1 MGKFTHLHVHSQYSI
16 LDGAASIDG
25 LISKAKELGMNALA
39 LTDHGNLMGLKDF
52 HDKCLKN
59 KIKPI
64 LGCET
69 YVAKNSL
76 TEKSDSVD
84 KSGYHLI
91 LLAKNLTGY
100 HNLIKMI
107 SVANLEGFYSKPRID
122 KKLLLEH
129 KEGII
134 VSSACLGGEIP
145 KLIASG
151 QIDAAKE
158 TILWFKENFGDD
170 FYLEVMH
177 HPCNDPV
184 QKREVSDVQELVN
197 KKIFELSA
205 ELGVKVIATNDSHF
219 INEEDAEAH
228 DVLICLTTNADIND
242 PNRLRYTKQE
252 WLKSYDEMLEL
263 FPDHP
268 EVLENTNEIADKV
281 EIYDINRNPLMPEFP
296 IPESFG
302 TIEEWRSKFTEE
314 DLKNEFTEEK
324 YKILGGYGAVL
335 RIKLEADYLR
345 FLTEKGAI
353 ERYGENYSDDVKE
366 RIEYELLTI
375 KRMGYPGYFLI
386 VQDFIQKAR
395 EMGVLVGK
403 GRGSAAGS
411 VVAYCTK
418 ITDVDPLKFDLL
430 FERFLNPDRISMPDV
445 DIDFDDD
452 GRAKVI
458 EYVVNKYGKDKVAHI
473 CTIGTMKAKGAIKDV
488 FRIMGIDLNFSNE
501 LTKKLDDKASLSNAY
516 AIIEKEVESIGSYEK
531 YFAKLDEEIKAARKE
546 DDEKSAKLLDILETR
561 KVIAETMQLADQK
574 NDKKLKKALAI
585 ACVLEGSVR
594 QTGVHACGMLIGR
607 ESLVNNIP
615 LMRTKD
621 GDLATTQYEGSF
633 VEAIGLL
640 KMDFLGLKTLSV
652 IKDCIENIKL
662 SKGIDFD
669 IDSIDYDD
677 QETYKIF
684 KSGETTSIFQFE
696 SDGMKSSLRDLEPSN
711 INDLIAM
718 VALYRPGPMDYI
730 PNYVARKKGKE
741 KVVYD
746 HPLMEKYLKET
757 YGITIYQEQVMLLSR
772 SLANFT
778 RGESDT
784 LRKAMGKKDMK
795 TMEKLEA
802 KFKEGCKNNP
812 EFIEGCKQ
820 VNNDPDVL
828 VEKIWKDWIAFA
840 NYAFNKSHSVCYAV
854 LAYQTAY
861 LKAHFPAEFM
871 AAAMSRAKE
880 IEKISE
886 LMEECR
892 RMKIK
897 VLSPDI
903 NESIKRFSVTKS
915 GNIRFGLG
923 GIKNLGSNAI
933 ENIIEERNKNGNY
946 TDIFDFVS
954 RVNLNAVNK
963 KAMEALAYSGAF
975 DSFKDIQRPQYF
987 MPSDQNET
995 FIESLIKFGNNIQQS
1010 KSSVNTLFGNMDISD
1025 TINYPK
1031 IPPPGDFNPI
1041 EFLDAEKEFIG
1052 MYVSSHPLDKYKF
1065 YLDFIHHKKLDEVED
1080 ILKKPGKI
1088 NVIGFVLESSEKFS
1102 KEGKPYGTV
1111 KLLDY
1116 SGTYSF
1122 TFFGKD
1128 YAENKNFFTKG
1139 YSIMMTLNIRE
1150 SKNSSRMFVG
1160 IESVKLLSDVKDEC
1174 FKNLTLYLDV
1184 NNIDNIFVDEMID
1197 LIMNKVEKGKIQLLL
1212 SICNNGDKPLKLV
1225 ARKKNISLNDELI
1238 YFLQN
1243 NKNINRF
1250 SLS

>member
-25 LISKAKELGMNALA
+25 LISKAKELGMDALA
-39 LTDHGNLMGLKDF
+39 LTDHGNLLGLKEF
-52 HDKCLKN
+52 HAKCLKN
-59 KIKPI
+59 NIKPI

-107 SVANLEGFYSKPRID
+107 SVANLDGFYSRPRID

-197 KKIFELSA
+197 EKIFELSS
-205 ELGVKVIATNDSHF
+205 ELGIRVIATNDVHF

-228 DVLICLTTNADIND
+228 DVLICLTTNSDIND

-252 WLKSYDEMLEL
+252 WFKSYDEMLEL

-281 EIYDINRNPLMPEFP
+281 EIFEIDRNPLMPEFP

-302 TIEEWRSKFTEE
+302 TMEEWRNKFSEE
-314 DLKNEFTEEK
+314 DLKNEFTEER
-324 YKILGGYGAVL
+324 YKILGGYDVVL

-345 FLTEKGAI
+345 FLTEKGAV
-353 ERYGENYSDDVKE
+353 ERYGKNYSDEVKE

-516 AIIEKEVESIGSYEK
+516 AIIEKEVESLGSYEK
-531 YFAKLDEEIKAARKE
+531 YLAKLDEEIKTARKE
-546 DDEKSAKLLDILETR
+546 ENDKLKDILEAR
-561 KVIAETMQLADQK
+561 KVIAETMQIADQK
-574 NDKKLKKALAI
+574 NDEKLKKALAI

-607 ESLVNNIP
+607 EALVNNIP

-621 GDLATTQYEGSF
+621 GDLATTQYEGTF
-633 VEAIGLL
+633 VESIGLL
-640 KMDFLGLKTLSV
+640 KMDF
-652 IKDCIENIKL
+652 
-662 SKGIDFD
+662 
-669 IDSIDYDD
+669 
-677 QETYKIF
+677 
-684 KSGETTSIFQFE
+684 
-696 SDGMKSSLRDLEPSN
+696 
-711 INDLIAM
+711 
-718 VALYRPGPMDYI
+718 
-730 PNYVARKKGKE
+730 
-741 KVVYD
+741 
-746 HPLMEKYLKET
+746 
-757 YGITIYQEQVMLLSR
+757 
-772 SLANFT
+772 
-778 RGESDT
+778 
-784 LRKAMGKKDMK
+784 
-795 TMEKLEA
+795 
-802 KFKEGCKNNP
+802 
-812 EFIEGCKQ
+812 
-820 VNNDPDVL
+820 
-828 VEKIWKDWIAFA
+828 
-840 NYAFNKSHSVCYAV
+840 
-854 LAYQTAY
+854 
-861 LKAHFPAEFM
+861 
-871 AAAMSRAKE
+871 
-880 IEKISE
+880 
-886 LMEECR
+886 
-892 RMKIK
+892 
-897 VLSPDI
+897 
-903 NESIKRFSVTKS
+903 
-915 GNIRFGLG
+915 
-923 GIKNLGSNAI
+923 
-933 ENIIEERNKNGNY
+933 
-946 TDIFDFVS
+946 
-954 RVNLNAVNK
+954 
-963 KAMEALAYSGAF
+963 
-975 DSFKDIQRPQYF
+975 
-987 MPSDQNET
+987 
-995 FIESLIKFGNNIQQS
+995 
-1010 KSSVNTLFGNMDISD
+1010 
-1025 TINYPK
+1025 
-1031 IPPPGDFNPI
+1031 
-1041 EFLDAEKEFIG
+1041 
-1052 MYVSSHPLDKYKF
+1052 
-1065 YLDFIHHKKLDEVED
+1065 
-1080 ILKKPGKI
+1080 
-1088 NVIGFVLESSEKFS
+1088 
-1102 KEGKPYGTV
+1102 
-1111 KLLDY
+1111 
-1116 SGTYSF
+1116 
-1122 TFFGKD
+1122 
-1128 YAENKNFFTKG
+1128 
-1139 YSIMMTLNIRE
+1139 
-1150 SKNSSRMFVG
+1150 
-1160 IESVKLLSDVKDEC
+1160 
-1174 FKNLTLYLDV
+1174 
-1184 NNIDNIFVDEMID
+1184 
-1197 LIMNKVEKGKIQLLL
+1197 
-1212 SICNNGDKPLKLV
+1212 
-1225 ARKKNISLNDELI
+1225 
-1238 YFLQN
+1238 
-1243 NKNINRF
+1243 
-1250 SLS
+1250 